1 MVKKLKEYL
10 ELKRLYRN
18 AKKVLIINSA
28 ETIIS
33 IKNIISNI
41 EKLVEAYS
49 NNLNSISPEDISS
62 ISNFMKEITSNP
74 NLAGEEIWAKIHED
88 AQKLRELETKR
99 QNSTKE
105 RDN

>member
-18 AKKVLIINSA
+18 AKKVLVINSA

-41 EKLVEAYS
+41 EKLVGAYS
-49 NNLNSISPEDISS
+49 NNLNSISPEDISNM
-62 ISNFMKEITSNP
+62 SNFMKEITSNP

-88 AQKLRELETKR
+88 AQKLREHETKR

-105 RDN
+105 IDN